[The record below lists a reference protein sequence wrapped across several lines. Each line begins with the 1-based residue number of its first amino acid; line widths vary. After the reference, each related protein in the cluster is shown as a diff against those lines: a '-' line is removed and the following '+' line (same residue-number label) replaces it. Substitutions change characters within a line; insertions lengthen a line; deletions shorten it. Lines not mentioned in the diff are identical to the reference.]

1 LFLAGRKLRG
11 DRWRQPQPSAKP
23 PRS

>member
-1 LFLAGRKLRG
+1 LFLAGRKLCG